1 MKPLID
7 LRRVEKTYLA
17 KKQTII
23 ALRSVSLQVKQGEF
37 VAITGESGSGK
48 STMLRLIG
56 ALEKPTSGKVII
68 DGYDVSKFSDHELSK
83 LRNEK
88 IGFVFQSFNLQPF
101 LSVLDNVSTPAIF
114 AGSPL
119 KLSRDRAK
127 QLLESVGLGD
137 KANSLPGELSGGQMQ
152 RVAICR
158 SVINRPSIL
167 LADEPTGNLDSVNS
181 RVIYDLFR
189 EINRRLSTTIV
200 IVTHSQNMAN
210 HADRIIR
217 LRDGEII
224 GDVDRWEDGE

>member
-17 KKQTII
+17 KRQAII
-23 ALRSVSLQVKQGEF
+23 ALRSISLQVKQGEF
-37 VAITGESGSGK
+37 LAITGESGSGK
-48 STMLRLIG
+48 STMLRIIG
-56 ALEKPTSGKVII
+56 ALEKPTSGQVII
-68 DGYDVSKFSDHELSK
+68 DGHDVSKFSDHELSK

-137 KANSLPGELSGGQMQ
+137 KASSLPGELSGGQMQ

>member
-17 KKQTII
+17 KRQAIT

-37 VAITGESGSGK
+37 LAITGESGSGK
-48 STMLRLIG
+48 STMLRIIG
-56 ALEKPTSGKVII
+56 ALEKPTSGQVII
-68 DGYDVSKFSDHELSK
+68 DGHDVSKFSDHELSK

>member
-1 MKPLID
+1 MEPLID

-17 KKQTII
+17 KKQAII

-37 VAITGESGSGK
+37 LAITGESGSGK

-56 ALEKPTSGKVII
+56 ALEKPTSGQVII
-68 DGYDVSKFSDHELSK
+68 DGHDVSKFSDHELSK

-181 RVIYDLFR
+181 RVVYDLFR
-189 EINRRLSTTIV
+189 KINRRLSTTIV

-210 HADRIIR
+210 HTDRIIR
-217 LRDGEII
+217 LRDGEIVD
-224 GDVDRWEDGE
+224 DVSRWEGGE

>member
-17 KKQTII
+17 KRQAII

-37 VAITGESGSGK
+37 LAITGESGSGK
-48 STMLRLIG
+48 STMLRIIG
-56 ALEKPTSGKVII
+56 ALEKPTSGQVII
-68 DGYDVSKFSDHELSK
+68 DGHDVSKFSDHELSK

-189 EINRRLSTTIV
+189 EINRRLSTTII

-217 LRDGEII
+217 LRDGEIVD
-224 GDVDRWEDGE
+224 DVSRWEDGE

>member
-17 KKQTII
+17 KRQAII

-37 VAITGESGSGK
+37 LAITGESGSGK
-48 STMLRLIG
+48 STMLRIIG

-83 LRNEK
+83 LRNGK

-217 LRDGEII
+217 LRDGEIV

>member
-17 KKQTII
+17 KRQAII

-37 VAITGESGSGK
+37 LAITGESGSGK
-48 STMLRLIG
+48 STMLRIIG
-56 ALEKPTSGKVII
+56 ALEKPTSGQVII
-68 DGYDVSKFSDHELSK
+68 DGHDVSKFSDHELSK

-189 EINRRLSTTIV
+189 EINRRLSATIV

-210 HADRIIR
+210 RADRIIR
-217 LRDGEII
+217 LRDGGIV

>member
-17 KKQTII
+17 KRQAII

-37 VAITGESGSGK
+37 LAITGESGSGK
-48 STMLRLIG
+48 STMLRIIG

-68 DGYDVSKFSDHELSK
+68 DGHDVSKFSDHELSK

-189 EINRRLSTTIV
+189 EINWRLSTTIV

>member
-17 KKQTII
+17 KRQAII

-217 LRDGEII
+217 LRDGEIV

>member
-17 KKQTII
+17 KRQAII

-37 VAITGESGSGK
+37 LAITGESGSGK
-48 STMLRLIG
+48 STMLRIIG
-56 ALEKPTSGKVII
+56 ALEKPTSGQVII
-68 DGYDVSKFSDHELSK
+68 DGHDVSKFSDHELSK

-181 RVIYDLFR
+181 QVIYDLFR
-189 EINRRLSTTIV
+189 DINRRLNVTIV

-217 LRDGEII
+217 LRDGEIVD
-224 GDVDRWEDGE
+224 DVDRWEGGE

>member
-17 KKQTII
+17 KRQAII

-37 VAITGESGSGK
+37 LAITGESGSGK
-48 STMLRLIG
+48 STMLRIIG
-56 ALEKPTSGKVII
+56 ALEKPTSGQVII
-68 DGYDVSKFSDHELSK
+68 DGHDVSKFSDHELSK

-200 IVTHSQNMAN
+200 IVTHSQDMAN
-210 HADRIIR
+210 HTDRIIR
-217 LRDGEII
+217 LRDGEIVD
-224 GDVDRWEDGE
+224 DVSRWEGGE

>member
-37 VAITGESGSGK
+37 LAITGESGSGK
-48 STMLRLIG
+48 STMLRIIG
-56 ALEKPTSGKVII
+56 ALEKPTSGQVII
-68 DGYDVSKFSDHELSK
+68 DGHDVSKFSDHELSK

-200 IVTHSQNMAN
+200 IVTHSQDMAN
-210 HADRIIR
+210 HTDRIIR
-217 LRDGEII
+217 LRDGEIVD
-224 GDVDRWEDGE
+224 DVSRWEGGE

>member
-17 KKQTII
+17 KRQAII
-23 ALRSVSLQVKQGEF
+23 ALRNVSLQVKQGEF
-37 VAITGESGSGK
+37 LAITGESGSGK
-48 STMLRLIG
+48 STMLRIIG
-56 ALEKPTSGKVII
+56 ALEKPTSGQVII

-127 QLLESVGLGD
+127 QLLDWEIRQTRYPASYLAVRCSEWQFAGQ
-137 KANSLPGELSGGQMQ
+137 LSI
-152 RVAICR
+152 A
-158 SVINRPSIL
+158 
-167 LADEPTGNLDSVNS
+167 LAYCWLTS
-181 RVIYDLFR
+181 RR
-189 EINRRLSTTIV
+189 ETLILSTVGWYTIY
-200 IVTHSQNMAN
+200 
-210 HADRIIR
+210 
-217 LRDGEII
+217 LGK
-224 GDVDRWEDGE
+224 

>member
-7 LRRVEKTYLA
+7 LRKVEKTYLA
-17 KKQTII
+17 KKQAII

-56 ALEKPTSGKVII
+56 ALEKPTSGQVII
-68 DGYDVSKFSDHELSK
+68 DGHDVSKFSDHELSK

-217 LRDGEII
+217 LRDGEIVD
-224 GDVDRWEDGE
+224 DVSRWEDGE

>member
-17 KKQTII
+17 KRQAII

-37 VAITGESGSGK
+37 LAITGESGSGK
-48 STMLRLIG
+48 STMLRIIG
-56 ALEKPTSGKVII
+56 ALEKPTSGQVII
-68 DGYDVSKFSDHELSK
+68 DGHDVSRFSDHELSK

-181 RVIYDLFR
+181 QVIYDLFR
-189 EINRRLSTTIV
+189 DINRRLNVTIV

-217 LRDGEII
+217 LRDGEIVD
-224 GDVDRWEDGE
+224 DVDRWEGGE